1 MKKYLLLPI
10 LLFATPSPAIAI
22 EPINYPA
29 NFIEL
34 SNGVVYNLDHLAGTG
49 VQQIIAVQKLKPVEK
64 PTESREVRDN
74 KRRVN
79 FENARNLILI
89 EQLRNMR

>member
-1 MKKYLLLPI
+1 MKYLLLP
-10 LLFATPSPAIAI
+10 LLLLAMPSPAIAN

-49 VQQIIAVQKLKPVEK
+49 VQQIIAVQEQKPVEK
-64 PTESREVRDN
+64 PTEKPFDAN
-74 KRRVN
+74 LQRVN
-79 FENARNLILI
+79 FENARNLIRL
-89 EQLRNMR
+89 EYLRNAR

>member
-1 MKKYLLLPI
+1 MKYLLPL
-10 LLFATPSPAIAI
+10 LLFAIPSPAIAN

-29 NFIEL
+29 NFIEWR
-34 SNGVVYNLDHLAGTG
+34 GVVYNLDHLAGTG

-74 KRRVN
+74 RQRVN
-79 FENARNLILI
+79 FDNARNLTRL
-89 EQLRNMR
+89 EYLQNMR